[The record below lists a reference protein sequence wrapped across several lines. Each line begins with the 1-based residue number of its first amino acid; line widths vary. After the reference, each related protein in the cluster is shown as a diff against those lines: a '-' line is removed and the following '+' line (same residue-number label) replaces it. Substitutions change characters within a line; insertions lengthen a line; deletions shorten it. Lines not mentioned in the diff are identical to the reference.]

1 MAGSQGDT
9 IAGKVSRF
17 VFGAIGGAVS
27 GWFYMLG
34 FVGGSDAR
42 VYGTI
47 AVFAVIGGLM
57 AMLLGGVLVKRLFRP
72 GGRR

>member
-1 MAGSQGDT
+1 MAGSRDDT
-9 IAGKVSRF
+9 VAGQVSRF

-47 AVFAVIGGLM
+47 AVFAAVGGLM
-57 AMLLGGVLVKRLFRP
+57 AMLLGGLLVKRMFRS
-72 GGRR
+72 RR